1 MVHYVYYCT
10 MRIIHAIILLL
21 LFVAGFMSC
30 KENYDA
36 PCRAIAYES
45 VLLSSAEKSWL
56 AFTTADTLSYLTLPS
71 DSLINGYVLPEAA
84 TWGRITRPGS
94 NPECPPDSL
103 QFEQLNYT
111 IKFNPTINTIRVM
124 FDKRSRE
131 LVFSADSDVFRLSFL
146 ALSSPDSVTISSA
159 SWSGRVFSD
168 IYART
173 SRNDSLYYTKTDGIV
188 RYKHSA
194 SGYQLQ

>member
-1 MVHYVYYCT
+1 MAHYVYYCT
-10 MRIIHAIILLL
+10 MRNILVIVL
-21 LFVAGFMSC
+21 LFLVTTWAMSC

-56 AFTTADTLSYLTLPS
+56 AFTTADTLSYTTLPS
-71 DSLINGYVLPEAA
+71 DSLISGYVLLEAS
-84 TWGRITRPGS
+84 TWSRIPRPGS

-111 IKFNPTINTIRVM
+111 IKFNSTLNTIRVM

-131 LVFSADSDVFRLSFL
+131 LLFSADSNVFRLSFL
-146 ALSSPDSVTISSA
+146 ALSSPDSVSISSA
-159 SWSGRVFSD
+159 SLGGRVFSD
-168 IYART
+168 IYIRT
-173 SRNDSLYYTKTDGIV
+173 SLSDSLYYTKTDGII
-188 RYKHSA
+188 RYKNSV

>member
-1 MVHYVYYCT
+1 MAHYVYYCT
-10 MRIIHAIILLL
+10 MRNILVIVL
-21 LFVAGFMSC
+21 LFLVTTWAMSC

-56 AFTTADTLSYLTLPS
+56 AFTTADTLSYTTLPS
-71 DSLINGYVLPEAA
+71 DSLISGYVLPEAS
-84 TWGRITRPGS
+84 TWYRIPRPGS

-111 IKFNPTINTIRVM
+111 IKFNSILNTIRVM

-131 LVFSADSDVFRLSFL
+131 LLFSADSNVFRLSFL
-146 ALSSPDSVTISSA
+146 ALSSPDSVSISSA
-159 SWSGRVFSD
+159 SLGGRVFSD
-168 IYART
+168 IYIRT
-173 SRNDSLYYTKTDGIV
+173 SLSDSLYYTKTDGII
-188 RYKHSA
+188 RYKNSV